1 MKSISK
7 PVPEALLSILI
18 IIGSAIIAIIM
29 HAVLPAKVDESLFDG
44 WLVAKYGFAAT
55 AIAYFLILFT
65 HCTAVLM
72 LNRNRLICT
81 NNKSAINFGLSFSL
95 IYMIGMQEIVLSSS
109 PYTEWGSAFIRYQLM
124 MGIGDAIPVI
134 VLCLLIG
141 NLFFRGQ
148 NTYSSFKRKET
159 IPTLLSFILLVGT
172 IRLIGSY
179 SGAVKSEFFNYP
191 IPVAIW
197 GYILGLVFGI
207 VYMLVERTTLSHIKT
222 MLLGLGINW
231 MIFNSFIGLI
241 RKDAM
246 ADALLRSIIDLTSIF
261 LAIRLSLIINKR
273 LLEKS

>member
-1 MKSISK
+1 MKSICK
-7 PVPEALLSILI
+7 PVSRVLFSILI
-18 IIGSAIIAIIM
+18 IIVSAIIAIIM

-44 WLVAKYGFAAT
+44 WLVVKYGFEVT

-72 LNRNRLICT
+72 LNRNKLIGT
-81 NNKSAINFGLSFSL
+81 KNKSAINFGLAFSL

-109 PYTEWGSAFIRYQLM
+109 PYTQWGSAFIRYQLM
-124 MGIGDAIPVI
+124 MGIGDAIPAI

-141 NLFFRGQ
+141 ILFFTGQ
-148 NTYSSFKRKET
+148 QTHGSFKRKGT
-159 IPTLLSFILLVGT
+159 IPTIFSFMVLVGT

-179 SGAVKSEFFNYP
+179 SGVIKSEIFTYP
-191 IPVAIW
+191 VPVAIW

-207 VYMLVERTTLSHIKT
+207 VYVLIERTTSSHMKT
-222 MLLGLGINW
+222 MLLGYGVNW

-246 ADALLRSIIDLTSIF
+246 ADAMLRSIIDLISLCI
-261 LAIRLSLIINKR
+261 AIRLSCIINKR
-273 LLEKS
+273 LLVQS